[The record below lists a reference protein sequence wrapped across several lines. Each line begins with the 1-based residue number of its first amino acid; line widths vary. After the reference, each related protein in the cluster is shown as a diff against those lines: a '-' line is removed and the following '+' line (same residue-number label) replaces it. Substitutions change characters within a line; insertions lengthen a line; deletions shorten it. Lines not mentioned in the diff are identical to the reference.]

1 MKDKIVK
8 LINDRI
14 KNLESTKEK
23 LLAEKS
29 TDPSVRNQIYLIDCS
44 ITEDKAIASMIQD
57 LED

>member
-44 ITEDKAIASMIQD
+44 ITEDKAIVSMIQD